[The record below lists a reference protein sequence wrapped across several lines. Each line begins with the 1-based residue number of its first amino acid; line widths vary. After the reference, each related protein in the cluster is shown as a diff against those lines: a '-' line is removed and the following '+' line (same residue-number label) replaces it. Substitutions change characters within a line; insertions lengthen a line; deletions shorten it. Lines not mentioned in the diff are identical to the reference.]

1 MNSLS
6 YYIAN
11 SRVVDLALVASF
23 PQMRKLSSSSS
34 SSVLGPHVFQQG
46 CHKR

>member
-1 MNSLS
+1 MNPIS

-11 SRVVDLALVASF
+11 SQVVDLALVCCF
-23 PQMRKLSSSSS
+23 PQMRKLSNS

-46 CHKR
+46 CHKW

>member
-34 SSVLGPHVFQQG
+34 SVLGPHVFQQG